1 MEDVKLTTV
10 ADGTTSPLV
19 LADRF
24 ERRQIV
30 QARQKLIEAYAA
42 LGERRVAGRDMIED
56 VSSAGHLRYGLVQKA
71 FVSLCASGAIT
82 LDSQYFVAP
91 SRRT

>member
-1 MEDVKLTTV
+1 MGAAKLNTV
-10 ADGTTSPLV
+10 AEGTTSPLV
-19 LADRF
+19 LVDRL
-24 ERRQIV
+24 ERKQIA

-42 LGERRVAGRDMIED
+42 LGEGRVAGRDMIEG
-56 VSSAGHLRYGLVQKA
+56 VSSAGHLRYDLVQKA
-71 FVSLCASGAIT
+71 FVSACASGAIT